1 MGSQKPVA
9 SESVSKMRQPNKR
22 IALILALILV
32 GFLQCPIVTADPEIR
47 NTKPLGENIICFGDS
62 LTRGFG
68 ARPAMEYPN
77 QLAKLISRPVIN
89 AGVVGDTTADALTR
103 LDKDV
108 LSKSPRIVLI
118 MLGGN
123 DLMQGVKREVFS
135 KNLRTIIESI
145 KERGAL
151 VIVGGIDIR
160 VNRRGFGAV
169 YKKVC
174 QETGALLI
182 PDILENIWGNPD
194 LMSDFIHPNSEGYKI
209 IAQRFYRAL
218 EPYL

>member
-1 MGSQKPVA
+1 
-9 SESVSKMRQPNKR
+9 MRQLNKR

-47 NTKPLGENIICFGDS
+47 TTKPLGENIICFGDS
-62 LTRGFG
+62 LTSGFG
-68 ARPAMEYPN
+68 ARPAMDYPN

-145 KERGAL
+145 QERGAL

>member
-1 MGSQKPVA
+1 MKRVA
-9 SESVSKMRQPNKR
+9 SVLGFVLVVFLACRAVVSSS
-22 IALILALILV
+22 
-32 GFLQCPIVTADPEIR
+32 EIR
-47 NTKPLGENIICFGDS
+47 NAKPVGENIICFGDS

-68 ARPAMEYPN
+68 ARAGMDYPS
-77 QLAKLISRPVIN
+77 QLAKIINRPVIN
-89 AGVVGDTTADALTR
+89 AGVTGDTTASALTR
-103 LDKDV
+103 LEEDV
-108 LSKSPRIVLI
+108 LSRSPRIVLI

-123 DLMQGVKREVFS
+123 DLMQGVKKEVFS

-145 KERGAL
+145 QKRGAM
-151 VIVGGIDIR
+151 VVVGGIDIR
-160 VNRRGFGAV
+160 VHRRGFGDA

-182 PDILENIWGNPD
+182 PDILENIWENPD